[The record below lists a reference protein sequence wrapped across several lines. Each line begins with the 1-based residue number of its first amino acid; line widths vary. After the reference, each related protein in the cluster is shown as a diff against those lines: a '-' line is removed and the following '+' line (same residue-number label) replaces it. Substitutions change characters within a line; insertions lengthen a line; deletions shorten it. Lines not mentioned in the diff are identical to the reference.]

1 MFWMA
6 GEADLPA
13 HTRAEAIPLS
23 REYPRF
29 EDEVN
34 RGLHET
40 LVKKSGDLVIGPSG
54 DRIIGPSVALS
65 KFDGVRQHASC
76 YFR

>member
-13 HTRAEAIPLS
+13 HTRAEAVPLS

-29 EDEVN
+29 EPEVN
-34 RGLHET
+34 GGLRET
-40 LVKKSGDLVIGPSG
+40 LVKKSGDLVIGPS
-54 DRIIGPSVALS
+54 VALR
-65 KFDGVRQHASC
+65 KFDEFDKAPC

>member
-34 RGLHET
+34 RGLRET
-40 LVKKSGDLVIGPSG
+40 LVKNPVICSSGHREIGSSG
-54 DRIIGPSVALS
+54 HL
-65 KFDGVRQHASC
+65 
-76 YFR
+76 

>member
-34 RGLHET
+34 GGLGES
-40 LVKKSGDLVIGPSG
+40 LMKKSNDLPRSVDLVI
-54 DRIIGPSVALS
+54 R
-65 KFDGVRQHASC
+65 
-76 YFR
+76 